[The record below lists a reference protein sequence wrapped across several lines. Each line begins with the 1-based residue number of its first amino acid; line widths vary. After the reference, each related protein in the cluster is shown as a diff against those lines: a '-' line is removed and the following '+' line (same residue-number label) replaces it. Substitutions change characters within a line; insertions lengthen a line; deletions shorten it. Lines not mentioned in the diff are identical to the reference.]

1 MKKYPTFII
10 SFLLVMMINIKNVY
24 AIKIN
29 KDEITLGIGYSE
41 NLNVSGASSNSVT
54 WTSTNEGIITVNNGL
69 VTAKSVGTAYISVTD
84 GVGSDTCKINVINNF
99 VPVSNISLSKNED
112 TIKVG
117 ETKKIGASI
126 LPNNATNKT
135 ISYSSMNTAIAKV
148 DTSGNVTGV
157 AVGSTYISLVAE
169 SKSVLYKIDVVNPP
183 KDIKLSSISI
193 PGTYELTEGGTG
205 KLTVTYSPSNA
216 TNKNITWKSSNNGI
230 VTVDSG
236 GNLKAIAPGSAT
248 ITATSKDGNHVATSK
263 ITVNALDKTLKGISL
278 NKTEIKLEIGKT
290 EKLTVNYNPNNTDTK
305 GVSWRSSNSTIAK
318 VEEGVITA
326 IKPGNVE
333 IKVTSDEGNF
343 QAVCK
348 VTVLSPP
355 IDSISFKNETEEV
368 FLGETVTLETV
379 SVPVNTMINNPI
391 WTSSDE
397 EVATIDELGNL
408 TAIKLGTTTITISD
422 KEGKVTASTT
432 VNVIEKPDETLM
444 IKVEGY
450 NINFDPNIKTY
461 DITIKKEQSL
471 NISVNRDSSKYIIG
485 GNRDLKNGSVITIT
499 VYDNEKTT
507 YMINIRKKENFPIGF
522 IIVISVLL
530 IINIIRILVKN
541 KKKYWIDK

>member
-1 MKKYPTFII
+1 MKKYLTIII
-10 SFLLVMMINIKNVY
+10 SFLLVMMLNIKNVY

-99 VPVSNISLSKNED
+99 VPVSNISLSKNGD

-126 LPNNATNKT
+126 IPNNATNKT
-135 ISYSSMNTAIAKV
+135 ISYSSLNTNIAKV
-148 DTSGNVTGV
+148 DSSGNVTGI

-169 SKSVLYKIDVVNPP
+169 SKSILYKIDVVNPP
-183 KDIKLSSISI
+183 KDIKLSNITI
-193 PGTYELTEGGTG
+193 PGAYELTEGGTG

-216 TNKNITWKSSNNGI
+216 TNKTITWKSSNNGI

-379 SVPVNTMINNPI
+379 SVPVNTMINSPI

-397 EVATIDELGNL
+397 KIAKIDEFGNL
-408 TAIKLGTTTITISD
+408 TALKLGTTIITISD